1 MSGGEQGAAA
11 PGGQPPATLAAGGEA
26 LKLVLYS
33 GERERHRGRFLSE
46 SAVDLFERAGLAASV
61 LLRGAEGFGGRQLLR
76 TDRLLSLSEDLPL
89 VAVAVDR
96 AERIESVAEELVR
109 IAGRGLLTL
118 ERARFAGSAQRPED
132 EPHRE
137 VKLTVYT
144 GRHAR
149 HGGAPAHVATVAAL
163 RRQGVAGATALLG
176 VDGTAAGRRLR
187 ARFLAAN
194 RWVPAIVVAV
204 GERARIAAAL
214 AELAAEGDAPLATL
228 EAVRVLRRDGVAL
241 DPGFRCHPSGNE
253 TDKSHRSTENPRVE
267 GPWTKLSLY
276 CSECSEHAARPL
288 YLELIRRLR
297 GEGAA
302 GATALRGVWGYHGDH
317 APHGDRLLALR
328 RHVPIVVNFLDAPER
343 AERWRAIAAE
353 LTAETGLL
361 TAETVPRVFALG

>member
-1 MSGGEQGAAA
+1 VSGSEQAA
-11 PGGQPPATLAAGGEA
+11 PAPGAQPSATLAGGGEA
-26 LKLVLYS
+26 LKLVLYF
-33 GERERHRGRFLSE
+33 GERERYRGRFLAE
-46 SAVDLFERAGLAASV
+46 AVVDLFDHAGLAASV
-61 LLRGAEGFGGRQLLR
+61 LLRGAEGFGAGQPLR

-96 AERIESVAEELVR
+96 AERIEGVADELAR

-137 VKLTVYT
+137 VKLTVYA

-149 HGGAPAHVATVAAL
+149 HRGAPAHVATVAAL
-163 RRQGVAGATALLG
+163 RRHGVAGATALLG

-214 AELAAEGDAPLATL
+214 ADLTVEGDAPLATL
-228 EAVRVLRRDGVAL
+228 EAVRVLRRDGENLPAAQ
-241 DPGFRCHPSGNE
+241 RCDFWPPDQPKVTPTG
-253 TDKSHRSTENPRVE
+253 PIAPQV
-267 GPWTKLSLY
+267 GPWAKLSLY
-276 CSECSEHAARPL
+276 CSERSEHDGHPL

-297 GEGAA
+297 TEGAA

-361 TAETVPRVFALG
+361 TAETVPSVFSLG

>member
-1 MSGGEQGAAA
+1 VSGGDAATRGS
-11 PGGQPPATLAAGGEA
+11 GGDA
-26 LKLVLYS
+26 LKLVFYF
-33 GERERHRGRFLSE
+33 GEHARHRGRFLSE
-46 SAVDLFERAGLAASV
+46 AALELFERAGLAASV
-61 LLRGAEGFGGRQLLR
+61 LLRGAEGFGGAQHLR

-96 AERIESVAEELVR
+96 AERIEAVAEEL
-109 IAGRGLLTL
+109 AGLGGRGLLTL
-118 ERARFAGSAQRPED
+118 ERARFAGSARLPEE

-149 HGGAPAHVATVAAL
+149 LGGAPAHVGVVAAL
-163 RRQGVAGATALLG
+163 HRQGVAGATALLG

-187 ARFLAAN
+187 ARFLGAN

-204 GERARIAAAL
+204 GERERIAAAL
-214 AELAAEGDAPLATL
+214 TELAAEGGAPLATL
-228 EAVRVLRRDGVAL
+228 EAVRVLRRDGAELGSL
-241 DPGFRCHPSGNE
+241 DPGAG
-253 TDKSHRSTENPRVE
+253 
-267 GPWTKLSLY
+267 WAKLSLY
-276 CSECSEHAARPL
+276 CSERSEHAGSPL

-297 GEGAA
+297 AEGAA

-328 RHVPIVVNFLDAPER
+328 RHVPIVVDFLDAPER
-343 AERWRAIAAE
+343 ARRWQEIAAE

-361 TAETVPRVFALG
+361 TAETVPRVVSLE

>member
-1 MSGGEQGAAA
+1 MSGGD
-11 PGGQPPATLAAGGEA
+11 A
-26 LKLVLYS
+26 LKLVFYF
-33 GERERHRGRFLSE
+33 GEHDRHRGRFLSE
-46 SAVDLFERAGLAASV
+46 SALDLFERAGLAASV
-61 LLRGAEGFGGRQLLR
+61 LLRGAEGFGARQLLQ

-96 AERIESVAEELVR
+96 AERIEPVAEEL
-109 IAGRGLLTL
+109 AGLAEGGLLTL
-118 ERARFAGSAQRPED
+118 ERARFAGSARRPED

-149 HGGAPAHVATVAAL
+149 LGGAPAHVGVVAAL
-163 RRQGVAGATALLG
+163 HRHGVAGATALLG

-204 GERARIAAAL
+204 GERERIAAAL
-214 AELAAEGDAPLATL
+214 GELAGEGEPPLATL
-228 EAVRVLRRDGVAL
+228 EAVRVLRRDGADLGVSESWCAFPADGADKAHQF
-241 DPGFRCHPSGNE
+241 DPGRAA
-253 TDKSHRSTENPRVE
+253 

-276 CSECSEHAARPL
+276 CSERSEHAGHPL

-297 GEGAA
+297 AEGAA

-328 RHVPIVVNFLDAPER
+328 RHVPIVVNFLDSPER
-343 AERWRAIAAE
+343 AERWLGIAAE

-361 TAETVPRVFALG
+361 TAETVPRIVTLK

>member
-1 MSGGEQGAAA
+1 MSGGD
-11 PGGQPPATLAAGGEA
+11 A
-26 LKLVLYS
+26 LKLVFYF
-33 GERERHRGRFLSE
+33 GEHARHGGRFLSE
-46 SAVDLFERAGLAASV
+46 AALERFERAGLAASV
-61 LLRGAEGFGGRQLLR
+61 LLRGAEGFGGAQLLR

-96 AERIESVAEELVR
+96 AERIEAVAEEL
-109 IAGRGLLTL
+109 AGLGARGLLTL
-118 ERARFAGSAQRPED
+118 ERARFAGSDRPAEA

-149 HGGAPAHVATVAAL
+149 LAGVPAHVGVVAAL
-163 RRQGVAGATALLG
+163 HRQGVAGATALLG

-187 ARFLAAN
+187 ARFLGAN

-204 GERARIAAAL
+204 GERERIAAAL
-214 AELAAEGDAPLATL
+214 AELAEEGAPPLATL
-228 EAVRVLRRDGVAL
+228 EAVRVLRRDGAEL
-241 DPGFRCHPSGNE
+241 GSLEPG
-253 TDKSHRSTENPRVE
+253 E
-267 GPWTKLSLY
+267 GWTKLSLY
-276 CSECSEHAARPL
+276 CSERSEHAGHPL

-297 GEGAA
+297 AEGAA

-343 AERWRAIAAE
+343 AARWLEIAAE
-353 LTAETGLL
+353 LTAESGLV
-361 TAETVPRVFALG
+361 TAETVPRAVGLK